1 MLFKQWNEIAEP
13 RHHLD
18 SPLAVGID
26 DESLQKGSLPLVELP
41 NINWNKFHKIFLTT
55 GIMDPLF
62 PKELLGVMKLGDIR
76 TTLTIDRNQQHE
88 NGEYSWNF
96 EENFPN
102 EVNLN
107 GGQDNDDGQSL
118 TFVTTV
124 EAFGDCLLVGV
135 KENFLKVSP
144 IIYNR
149 IAQVL
154 LSVFD
159 GTHHELKVLGTSD
172 RITELKS
179 ISHLRSDLQPPE
191 FVTGFIGSILT
202 QLTVKNIPF
211 EGFIAP
217 SEGAIGFEKMS
228 MNTMPELIDI
238 CGQWI
243 NGNSEKYRS
252 ECYRHWRLDSGAVG
266 SLSGLYV

>member
-1 MLFKQWNEIAEP
+1 MAIG
-13 RHHLD
+13 
-18 SPLAVGID
+18 V
-26 DESLQKGSLPLVELP
+26 DEDSLQKCSLPVVELP
-41 NINWNKFHKIFLTT
+41 NIDWNKFHKIFLVT

-62 PKELLGVMKLGDIR
+62 PKELLKVVKLGEIR
-76 TTLTIDRNQQHE
+76 TTLTLDRNQVHD

-107 GGQDNDDGQSL
+107 GGQDDGEDKL
-118 TFVTTV
+118 VTFVTTV
-124 EAFGDCLLVGV
+124 AAFGDCLFIAV

-144 IIYNR
+144 IVYNR

-154 LSVFD
+154 LSVID
-159 GTHHELKVLGTSD
+159 STHHELKVLGTSD
-172 RITELKS
+172 RITELKL
-179 ISHLRSDLQPPE
+179 ISNLRSDLQPPE
-191 FVTGFIGSILT
+191 FVTGFIGSVLT

-211 EGFIAP
+211 QGFIAP

-238 CGQWI
+238 CSQWI
-243 NGNSEKYRS
+243 DISSEKYRS
-252 ECYRHWRLDSGAVG
+252 ECYRHWRLDSGAAG

>member
-1 MLFKQWNEIAEP
+1 
-13 RHHLD
+13 
-18 SPLAVGID
+18 
-26 DESLQKGSLPLVELP
+26 
-41 NINWNKFHKIFLTT
+41 
-55 GIMDPLF
+55 MDPLF
-62 PKELLGVMKLGDIR
+62 PKELLGVVKLGEIR
-76 TTLTIDRNQQHE
+76 TTLTLDRNPAHDD
-88 NGEYSWNF
+88 GEYSWNF

-107 GGQDNDDGQSL
+107 NGQANDDGRFL

-124 EAFGDCLLVGV
+124 EAFGDSLLIAV

-144 IIYNR
+144 ITYNF

-154 LSVFD
+154 LSAIN
-159 GTHHELKVLGTSD
+159 GTNHELRVLGTSD
-172 RITELKS
+172 RITELKF
-179 ISHLRSDLQPPE
+179 ISNLRSDLQPPE

-211 EGFIAP
+211 QGFIAP

-228 MNTMPELIDI
+228 MNTMPELIDV
-238 CGQWI
+238 CGQWTDA
-243 NGNSEKYRS
+243 NSDKYRS
-252 ECYRHWRLDSGAVG
+252 ECYRHWRLDNGAAG